1 MENVKASDKT
11 RRLVITIDGP
21 AGAGKSTA
29 ARALAAQLGYI
40 YLDTGALYRAVAW
53 KASAVGIDYSNPA
66 SLKDLLQHMDLHVT
80 LEDQTTRTIVD
91 SEDVTAFLRDPD
103 VTRIASTV
111 AAMPEVREWLL
122 PVQRRFGQTG
132 GIVAEGRDMG
142 TRVFPN
148 ADVKFFLNADLDT
161 RATRRFQEHRQA
173 GHEENHEE
181 IRTQIQDRDTR
192 DQSRNVAPLV
202 PASDAIAI
210 DSSSMN
216 VDEVV
221 STMLETISARL

>member
-1 MENVKASDKT
+1 MNASVNS

-21 AGAGKSTA
+21 AGAGKSTT

-53 KASAVGIDYSNPA
+53 KASAEGVDCSNPVA
-66 SLKDLLQHMDLHVT
+66 LKDLLQHMNLRVT
-80 LEDQTTRTIVD
+80 LEDQTTRTMVG
-91 SEDVTAFLRDPD
+91 SQDVTPFLRDPS

-122 PVQRRFGQTG
+122 PIQQRFGQTG

-148 ADVKFFLNADLDT
+148 ADVKFFLNADLNT
-161 RATRRFQEHRQA
+161 RTSRRYQEHRQA
-173 GHEENHEE
+173 GHEGNQED
-181 IRTQIQDRDTR
+181 IRNQIHDRDTR
-192 DQSRNVAPLV
+192 DQSRNIAPLV
-202 PASDAIAI
+202 PATDALVI
-210 DSSSMN
+210 DSSPMT

-221 STMLETISARL
+221 ATMMESITARL